1 MRTTLSFLLAFLF
14 LGMNGYSQKK
24 NGVVFSEHEAIEK
37 TVNLWKAFDA
47 GAKDVYLS
55 YFADSVY
62 VFWNG
67 KDAKWTKNNLIK
79 NYEWWHREFENLKRV
94 NHKPAYPDAL
104 EYEKG
109 GLWVQDWMKMTGR
122 HIKTGINLNLH
133 IHQLYSFN
141 EDGKITTIVFYY
153 NNDVFEEIR
162 NSNRTIENGKAYINH
177 PHIVTARK
185 VMNAFID
192 KDIDKW
198 SSYYSPKATFVYSSM
213 KYGESLS
220 LDQNKESLKTNFFA
234 PEKKYKVEQ
243 IGYPDCIYYA
253 KNDSYAVFS
262 WWKMTVTKH
271 DKKYDFVFMLN
282 QDFDMDGKIIRE
294 YIYGSDNHL
303 ADW

>member
-37 TVNLWKAFDA
+37 TVNLWKAFDS
-47 GAKDVYLS
+47 GAKEVYLS

-67 KDAKWTKNNLIK
+67 KDATWTKNNIEQ

-94 NHKPAYPDAL
+94 NHKPAFPDAI
-104 EYEKG
+104 EYKEG
-109 GLWVQDWMKMTGR
+109 GLWVQDWMKITGR
-122 HIKTGINLNLH
+122 HINTGINLNLH

-141 EDGKITTIVFYY
+141 EDGKIATIVFYY

-162 NSNRTIENGKAYINH
+162 NSKMTKENGTLYINH
-177 PHIVTARK
+177 PYIVTVRK
-185 VMNAFID
+185 AMNAFID
-192 KDIDKW
+192 KDIDEW
-198 SSYYSPKATFVYSSM
+198 SGYYSPNATFVFSSM

-220 LDQNKESLKTNFFA
+220 LEQNKESLKAKFFI

-243 IGYPDCIYYA
+243 VGYPDCFHYA
-253 KNDSYAVFS
+253 NNDSYAVFS
-262 WWKMTVTKH
+262 WWKMTIMKN
-271 DKKYDFVFMLN
+271 KEKYEYVFMLSH
-282 QDFDMDGKIIRE
+282 DFNKDGKIIRE
-294 YIYGSDNHL
+294 YIYGSNNHL